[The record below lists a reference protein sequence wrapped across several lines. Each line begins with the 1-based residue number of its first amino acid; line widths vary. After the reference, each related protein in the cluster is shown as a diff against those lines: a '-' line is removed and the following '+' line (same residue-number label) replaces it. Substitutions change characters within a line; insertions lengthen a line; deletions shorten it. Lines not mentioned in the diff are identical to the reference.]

1 MKVIQTFSIGAAMMG
16 MTCLFGAIPAA
27 TGWWWD

>member
-16 MTCLFGAIPAA
+16 MTCLFGAIPAPIVDK
-27 TGWWWD
+27 GI